1 MTRVAQL
8 VFIVLTLM
16 SPAVALAGPAE
27 EANAMPRIAAMT
39 QKSASADAQSA
50 LSVDHPKIFAF
61 APRDLKAVHKMVL
74 LRTALWAW
82 CLNPSAARRTKA
94 LQVKP
99 YPRPRAAIGCGPL

>member
-74 LRTALWAW
+74 L
-82 CLNPSAARRTKA
+82 
-94 LQVKP
+94 
-99 YPRPRAAIGCGPL
+99 